1 MMIKHTTSH
10 DGTSIGFW
18 YNGRGQPILFVHGTV
33 ADHKSWAV
41 LAPRFEPD
49 YAVYALD
56 RRSRGLS
63 GDAPDYDLSR
73 EAEDVAA
80 VIAAIGQPVCLFG
93 HSFGGLCSLEAAL
106 LTDQVSHLILYEPAV
121 PTGTAVTET
130 AVLAQ
135 IEALAEQDEFEAAMI
150 LFCREV
156 AHMSEDELALY
167 RRSPL
172 WTERLPLAITIA
184 REMTIEQTVRFD
196 TARFAGLT
204 IPMLLLLGGDSPAIY
219 REGVE
224 MIAAAL
230 PHSQIVQLPGQQ
242 HIAHHTAPDLLVKEV
257 QRFLF
262 DGR

>member
-1 MMIKHTTSH
+1 MIEHAISP
-10 DGTSIGFW
+10 DSTSIGFW
-18 YNGRGQPILFVHGTV
+18 HSGSGKVILFVHGTV

-41 LAPRFEPD
+41 LASRFEPD
-49 YAVYALD
+49 HAVYALD
-56 RRSRGLS
+56 RRGRGLS
-63 GDAPDYDLSR
+63 GDAPDYDLRR
-73 EAEDVAA
+73 EAEDVAV

-93 HSFGGLCSLEAAL
+93 HSFGGLCCLEAAL

-121 PTGTAVTET
+121 PTGTAVTSS

-135 IEALAEQDEFEAAMI
+135 IEALAARDEFEAAMT

-156 AHMSEDELALY
+156 AQMSEDEMALY

-172 WTERLPLAITIA
+172 WTERLPLATTIA

-196 TARFAGLT
+196 AARFTGLE
-204 IPMLLLLGGDSPAIY
+204 IPTLLLLGGDSPPMY

-224 MIAAAL
+224 MVNAAV
-230 PHSQIVQLPGQQ
+230 PHSQIAYLPGQQ

-257 QRFLF
+257 VGFLAHN
-262 DGR
+262 

>member
-1 MMIKHTTSH
+1 MVIKHTTSG
-10 DGTSIGFW
+10 DGTTIGFW
-18 YNGRGQPILFVHGTV
+18 HNGRGQPILFVHGTV

-56 RRSRGLS
+56 RRGRGLS
-63 GDAPDYDLSR
+63 GDAPDYNFRR

-93 HSFGGLCSLEAAL
+93 HSFGGLCSLEAAC

-121 PTGTAVTET
+121 PTGTPSTPP

-135 IEALAEQDEFEAAMI
+135 IKALAERDEFEAAMI
-150 LFCREV
+150 LFCREI
-156 AHMSEDELALY
+156 AQMSEHELALY

-172 WTERLPLAITIA
+172 WTERLPLATTIA
-184 REMTIEQTVRFD
+184 REMATEQEYRFD
-196 TARFAGLT
+196 AARFADLE
-204 IPMLLLLGGDSPAIY
+204 IPTLLLLGGDRPPIY

-224 MIAAAL
+224 IVNAAP
-230 PHSQIVQLPGQQ
+230 PHSQIVQLPG
-242 HIAHHTAPDLLVKEV
+242 
-257 QRFLF
+257 
-262 DGR
+262 